1 MVLLTGAV
9 YSQCNKD
16 NWEYYYPDRMQ
27 GCNLAGADLK
37 GADLE
42 WAFLESAN
50 LSGVNLREADLAGVI
65 SGEIKGTPKLLPD
78 GWFLI
83 GGFLVNKREGIKD
96 ESKDVEN
103 EALSIF
109 DNIDNNGNRKISKKE
124 WKLYKE
130 EQQSEVIINKINFSS
145 VDRN

>member
-9 YSQCNKD
+9 FSQCNKD

-37 GADLE
+37 GAALE
-42 WAFLESAN
+42 WAFLKSAN
-50 LSGVNLREADLAGVI
+50 LNGVNLREADLAGVI

-83 GGFLVNKREGIKD
+83 GGFLVNKREGVKN

-103 EALSIF
+103 EALSLI
-109 DNIDNNGNRKISKKE
+109 R
-124 WKLYKE
+124 
-130 EQQSEVIINKINFSS
+130 
-145 VDRN
+145 

>member
-27 GCNLAGADLK
+27 DCNLAGADLK

-42 WAFLESAN
+42 WAFLKRAN
-50 LSGVNLREADLAGVI
+50 LNGTTLRGADLTGII
-65 SGEIKGTPKLLPD
+65 SGEIKGTPKSLPD
-78 GWFLI
+78 GWSLV
-83 GGFLVNKREGIKD
+83 GGVLVNKREGIKD

-103 EALSIF
+103 EALSLF
-109 DNIDNNGNRKISKKE
+109 DNIDNNGN
-124 WKLYKE
+124 
-130 EQQSEVIINKINFSS
+130 
-145 VDRN
+145 